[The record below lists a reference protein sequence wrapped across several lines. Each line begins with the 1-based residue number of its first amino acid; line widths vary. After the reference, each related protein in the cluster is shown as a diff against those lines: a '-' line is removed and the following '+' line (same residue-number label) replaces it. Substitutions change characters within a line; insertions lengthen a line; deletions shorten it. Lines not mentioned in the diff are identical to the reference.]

1 MERSEVSTYIHEQ
14 NQNRKL
20 WAETDTPEHIARML
34 DDEATELQEALKEAY
49 ITGDAFSVASE
60 IGDVLYLVYRLCDL
74 IGINP
79 EQAVEMK
86 ITRNGYKYNDHITSN
101 GRTGD
106 EARKISKEVWE
117 KMGGD
122 KMFSRLYLDYLAHD
136 E

>member
-86 ITRNGYKYNDHITSN
+86 IRRNSAKYTDFNMSHGNN
-101 GRTGD
+101 GD
-106 EARKISKEVWE
+106 KARELSKTIWTAL
-117 KMGGD
+117 GGD
-122 KMFSRLYLDYLAHD
+122 SAWSQIYLNYIA
-136 E
+136 EE